1 MHEVSIATDLIE
13 RAATAAADNGAE
25 RVDSLT
31 VAVGRA
37 THLNPT
43 QLEFAIE
50 TVAAGTVA
58 EDASIEI
65 EMVDPHAVCSCGWE
79 GTPETLDMTQIV
91 APNVTCPTCGSR
103 LEFTAG
109 RECRLTQVSVPAP
122 EPAHKA
128 VPEES

>member
-13 RAATAAADNGAE
+13 RAVRAAEDHDAD
-25 RVDSLT
+25 RIDSLT

-43 QLEFAIE
+43 QLTFAIE
-50 TVAAGTVA
+50 TVATGTVA
-58 EDASIEI
+58 EEATIDIER
-65 EMVDPHAVCSCGWE
+65 VDPHAECSCGWE

-91 APNVTCPTCGSR
+91 APNVTCPECGNR

-109 RECRLTQVSVPAP
+109 RECRLKNVSVPDTP
-122 EPAHKA
+122 RNPALT
-128 VPEES
+128 EES